1 MRYFRR
7 VLIVGVVGIYF
18 ILSTSASGAR
28 PPIEGR
34 TDEENKKL
42 IEHLVFSEA
51 LSQSGLRKSHPGA
64 KLTTEMNTVDSLNP
78 HGPIKI
84 FLCGDVMTGRGIDQ
98 VLSHPS
104 NPVIYEPYVK
114 DARRYVG
121 LAEMTNGEISK
132 PVSFSYIWG
141 DALHE
146 LERVSPDLRII
157 NLEISVTASNDYWR
171 DKGINYR
178 MHPENIQCVTAAK
191 IDFCSLANNHVLD
204 WGYSGLTDTLATLR
218 KANLKYSGAGRNLKE
233 AETPAVLEVA
243 GKGRVIVFS
252 FGSVTSGIP
261 FSWAATENK
270 AGVNM
275 LEDLSEKT
283 VRYLKERIHRLKQN
297 GDIVVISIH
306 WGGNW
311 GYRVPPG
318 QVHFAH
324 KLIDEAGVDIIH
336 GHSSHHVKAIE
347 VYNGKPVIYGCGDFL
362 NDYEGIGGYEEFRGD
377 LGLMYFLT
385 MNPSTGRLVNMEMT
399 PTQVRRFKVN
409 RASRA
414 DTLWLKDTLNR
425 EGGKFGTR
433 VELRRNN
440 TLTLKW

>member
-1 MRYFRR
+1 MRHFRR
-7 VLIVGVVGIYF
+7 ALSVGVVGVYF
-18 ILSTSASGAR
+18 ILITPASGAG

-34 TDEENKKL
+34 ADEENKKPIANL
-42 IEHLVFSEA
+42 ILSKA
-51 LSQSGLRKSHPGA
+51 LSQSGLKKSNPGV
-64 KLTTEMNTVDSLNP
+64 KLTTEMNTVDSVNQQD
-78 HGPIKI
+78 PIKI
-84 FLCGDVMTGRGIDQ
+84 FLCGDVMTGRGLDQ
-98 VLSHPS
+98 ILSHPS
-104 NPVIYEPYVK
+104 NPMIYEPYVK
-114 DARRYVG
+114 DARRYVE
-121 LAEMTNGEISK
+121 LAEMANGEISK

-157 NLEISVTASNDYWR
+157 NLETSVTASNDYWR
-171 DKGINYR
+171 GKGINYR

-204 WGYSGLTDTLATLR
+204 WGYSGLGDTLANLR
-218 KANLKYSGAGRNLKE
+218 KANLRYSGAGRNFKE

-243 GKGRVIVFS
+243 RKGRVIVFS

-270 AGVNM
+270 AGISM

-283 VRYLKERIHRLKQN
+283 VRYLKERIHRLKGK
-297 GDIVVISIH
+297 GDIVVLSIH

-311 GYRVPPG
+311 SYKVPFE
-318 QVHFAH
+318 QIHFAH

-347 VYNGKPVIYGCGDFL
+347 VYRGKPVIYGCGDFL
-362 NDYEGIGGYEEFRGD
+362 SDYEGIGGYEEFRGD

-385 MNPSTGRLVNMEMT
+385 MKPSTGRLVNMEMI

-409 RASRA
+409 RASKT
-414 DTLWLKDTLNR
+414 DSLWLKDTLNR
-425 EGGKFGTR
+425 EGGKFGTS
-433 VELRRNN
+433 VELKRNN